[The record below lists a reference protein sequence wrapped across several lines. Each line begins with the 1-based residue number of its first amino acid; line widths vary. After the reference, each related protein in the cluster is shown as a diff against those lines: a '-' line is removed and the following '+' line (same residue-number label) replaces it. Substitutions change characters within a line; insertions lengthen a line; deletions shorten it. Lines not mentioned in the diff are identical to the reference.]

1 MSEYTEATKST
12 KPGPGSPEEDVDD
25 MLVASLELTLLG
37 IQDAAYDH
45 EEDDDSDDDLYDL
58 GFRFGKCA

>member
-1 MSEYTEATKST
+1 M
-12 KPGPGSPEEDVDD
+12 DD